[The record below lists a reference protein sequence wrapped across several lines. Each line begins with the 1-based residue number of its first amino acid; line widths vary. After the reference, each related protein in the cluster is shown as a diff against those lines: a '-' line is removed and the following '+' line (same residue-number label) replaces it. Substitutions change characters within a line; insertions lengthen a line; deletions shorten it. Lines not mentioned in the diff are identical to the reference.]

1 VKISENQKIL
11 LHVIIKFEEK
21 SQKIV
26 IGFKW
31 FKDSRKNSRASYRE
45 SSSGKGLAHFL
56 PLETLAPFK

>member
-1 VKISENQKIL
+1 MIL

-26 IGFKW
+26 IVFKW

-45 SSSGKGLAHFL
+45 SSSGKGL
-56 PLETLAPFK
+56 